1 MEAIQLRLDEGNELI
16 FEVNISG
23 TDSPNAVPKYR
34 FLCESTK
41 MSLTFEGS
49 VDSGKV
55 HVNVSVLK
63 DILKEGR
70 YPARLEVVI
79 DDRYFVPLKMDVE
92 FKNSLKVT
100 AESVT
105 VNKKRIDENKTAED
119 TQATA
124 RLIKNTAQVSTY
136 TPAPNNKPAET
147 ATKPQPLSSAKRTS
161 LTLKEKFKKKHHS

>member
-23 TDSPNAVPKYR
+23 TDSPNAAPKYR

-41 MSLTFEGS
+41 MSLTFEGT
-49 VDSGKV
+49 VDSGQV
-55 HVNVSVLK
+55 HVNVPALK

-79 DDRYFVPLKMDVE
+79 DDRYFVPLKLDVE

-105 VNKKRIDENKTAED
+105 VNKKRIDENKVAED

-124 RLIKNTAQVSTY
+124 RLIKNTMQPSV
-136 TPAPNNKPAET
+136 TPSVPNDKPAET
-147 ATKPQPLSSAKRTS
+147 AARQHALPTAERAS
-161 LTLKEKFKKKHHS
+161 LTLKEKFKKKHHP